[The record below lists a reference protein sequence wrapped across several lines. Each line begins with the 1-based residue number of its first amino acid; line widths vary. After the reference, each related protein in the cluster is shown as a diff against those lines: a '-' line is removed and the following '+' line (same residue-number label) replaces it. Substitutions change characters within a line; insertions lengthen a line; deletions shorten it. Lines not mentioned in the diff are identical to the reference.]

1 MRRMT
6 GIRVRS
12 GMLRL
17 PDVCASYQRQRNRF
31 DLEGSDLD
39 KELARSMQYCKEC
52 LVG

>member
-1 MRRMT
+1 MAITSCAGCRAS
-6 GIRVRS
+6 RS
-12 GMLRL
+12 APAWFGSLTW
-17 PDVCASYQRQRNRF
+17 F